1 MKTTTTGGSSATPNF
16 PEAAISI
23 VDANKITSINLC
35 ARNIINQMDYIVEL
49 ANTNIDKNL
58 KYSLVE
64 EVVESMKKSCDSILK
79 CLDVELKKGE

>member
-1 MKTTTTGGSSATPNF
+1 MKIQEMLISTENTDKI
-16 PEAAISI
+16 ISI
-23 VDANKITSINLC
+23 DLC
-35 ARNIINQMDYIVEL
+35 AKNIISQMDYIVEL

-64 EVVESMKKSCDSILK
+64 EVIESMKKSCDSILK

>member
-16 PEAAISI
+16 PEMPIGIAD
-23 VDANKITSINLC
+23 VNKITSISLC
-35 ARNIINQMDYIVEL
+35 TKNIINQMDYIVEL

-58 KYSLVE
+58 KYSLVKD
-64 EVVESMKKSCDSILK
+64 VIESMKKSCDSILK